1 MQYKKLIF
9 SLLVVAAVGA
19 TGVSA
24 TRALLSD
31 AATLGASTFSTGT
44 VDLQISKDG
53 DIFGNGPVDGFN
65 DSVRPGEKKEYEI
78 WLKNA
83 TTDTVF
89 KLDGK
94 ALTPTMSEGIES
106 GDIKIAFT
114 EVNANGSD
122 MVGGATVSKTITTW
136 DDGDPFGAGFNLPAD
151 TAQRYKMSVELDDGA
166 PAGTFSFSF
175 EFTGTQV
182 LPATPT
188 PTPTP

>member
-31 AATLGASTFSTGT
+31 AAVLGTSTFSTGT
-44 VDLQISKDG
+44 VDLKISKDG
-53 DIFGNGPVDGFN
+53 VVFEDGEVTGFN
-65 DSVRPGEKKEYEI
+65 DTLRPGEKKNFTI

-83 TTDTVF
+83 TTDAIF

-94 ALTPTMSEGIES
+94 ALNPTMSAGITP

-114 EVNANGSD
+114 EVNADGSV
-122 MVGGATVSKTITTW
+122 MVGGATVSKTITT
-136 DDGDPFGAGFNLPAD
+136 
-151 TAQRYKMSVELDDGA
+151 
-166 PAGTFSFSF
+166 
-175 EFTGTQV
+175 
-182 LPATPT
+182 
-188 PTPTP
+188 